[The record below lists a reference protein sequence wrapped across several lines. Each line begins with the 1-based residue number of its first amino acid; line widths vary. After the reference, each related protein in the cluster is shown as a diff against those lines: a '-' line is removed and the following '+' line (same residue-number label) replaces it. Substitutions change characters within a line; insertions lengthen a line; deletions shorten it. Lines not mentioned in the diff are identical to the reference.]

1 MHKYMYMYMY
11 EYKHACIAG
20 SPRSR
25 QANLPSALG
34 ERIYRRSVG
43 WVAQH
48 VGPERC
54 ELGLGQS
61 RRHTRAVPWTC
72 RCERRQQIGYAALG
86 RTAPGRTA
94 PHERIR
100 FQVSPCLSRRH
111 CRRAGRRQLPGC
123 GRERTPCAARDRVS
137 CANKCFAV
145 GGKAAAVVVAAHGAI
160 DGTLDISVHSHAIAI
175 TPSRAPDRASRRPFD
190 ASPC

>member
-1 MHKYMYMYMY
+1 MHKY

-34 ERIYRRSVG
+34 ERIHRRSVG

-54 ELGLGQS
+54 ELGMEQS
-61 RRHTRAVPWTC
+61 RRHTRAVPWSC
-72 RCERRQQIGYAALG
+72 RCERHQQRSAAALG
-86 RTAPGRTA
+86 RTAP
-94 PHERIR
+94 HERVR
-100 FQVSPCLSRRH
+100 FQASPRLSRRH
-111 CRRAGRRQLPGC
+111 RRRAGRRKLPGC

-175 TPSRAPDRASRRPFD
+175 TPSRTPDRASRRPFH